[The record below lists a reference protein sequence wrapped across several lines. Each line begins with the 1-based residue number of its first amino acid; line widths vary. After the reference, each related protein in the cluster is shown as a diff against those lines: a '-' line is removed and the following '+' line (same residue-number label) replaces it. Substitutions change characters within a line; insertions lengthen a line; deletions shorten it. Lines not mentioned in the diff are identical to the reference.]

1 MICSAFQQQCSFP
14 LCVITAQAANIPP
27 WILRAVPL
35 AKVIIP
41 PQPRSLVVN
50 IRWIAYYLI
59 KDFICSPGSGWT
71 LWTLFS
77 PPTLNFPATSCTHS
91 PIQFSALEWLTRLSR
106 MESDLSRTS
115 YSRHHLTASTDSA
128 VSDEPSA
135 ALLQS
140 LIQLCAR
147 CSPAG
152 WPSWSSQDGRLIS
165 QLELTIPQIV
175 LSRSFFPDRLIR
187 VIFNTCLTFLGFKFS
202 LKNFLFLYC

>member
-50 IRWIAYYLI
+50 IRWIPYYLI
-59 KDFICSPGSGWT
+59 KDFICSPGSAWT

-77 PPTLNFPATSCTHS
+77 PPTLNFPATSCTRS
-91 PIQFSALEWLTRLSR
+91 PIQFSDLEWLTRLSR

-128 VSDEPSA
+128 LMSLQLHSFSPWFSSVLA
-135 ALLQS
+135 ALQRDDLPDPVKTAVSFPS
-140 LIQLCAR
+140 LNWQFPRLFYHILF
-147 CSPAG
+147 
-152 WPSWSSQDGRLIS
+152 SQTDSFVWYLIH
-165 QLELTIPQIV
+165 V
-175 LSRSFFPDRLIR
+175 W
-187 VIFNTCLTFLGFKFS
+187 
-202 LKNFLFLYC
+202 LF